1 MRYTSVSI
9 IGGIGAQRLTAIRGK
24 SLGPL
29 VEQSPALPCA
39 QRLTAIRG
47 KSLGAGPLQVTS
59 GLCAQRLTA
68 IRGKSQDARQGDIQA
83 GGSAQRLTAIRGKS
97 RRTPGFLLCKAR
109 MEPLQACTLILY
121 TNCRLE
127 DRSPNAL
134 GPAKGFLVR
143 EPGFCKQLQVV
154 ENPWNPLPTRLSGLL
169 GAKASCTTIDPCF
182 LTDPVAILSF
192 WPTFWSVR
200 GEHPL

>member
-1 MRYTSVSI
+1 MCSTPY
-9 IGGIGAQRLTAIRGK
+9 GNQRKITWVLRPSTDDIR
-24 SLGPL
+24 
-29 VEQSPALPCA
+29 
-39 QRLTAIRG
+39 R
-47 KSLGAGPLQVTS
+47 
-59 GLCAQRLTA
+59 
-68 IRGKSQDARQGDIQA
+68 
-83 GGSAQRLTAIRGKS
+83 SAQRLTAIRGKS
-97 RRTPGFLLCKAR
+97 RRTLGSLLCKAR
-109 MEPLQACTLILY
+109 MSPLQACTLILY
-121 TNCRLE
+121 TNCQLE

-143 EPGFCKQLQVV
+143 YPGFCKQLQAV

-169 GAKASCTTIDPCF
+169 GAKASFTTIYPCF